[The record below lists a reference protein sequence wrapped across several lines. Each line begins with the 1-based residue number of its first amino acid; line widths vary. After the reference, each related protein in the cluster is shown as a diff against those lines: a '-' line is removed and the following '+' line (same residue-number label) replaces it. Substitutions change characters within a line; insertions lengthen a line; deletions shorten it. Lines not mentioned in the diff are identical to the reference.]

1 MTAGKMLKRIVPPA
15 TLALIFIVSTA
26 IVAQSS
32 LSLSSFGRF
41 CFFFHTIPFGVGFS
55 GGSSM
60 FMWIYYLVLWLVL
73 TYIFLGISVAIRLI
87 FKPSVSDR

>member
-1 MTAGKMLKRIVPPA
+1 MTIRKLLKGIILPA
-15 TLALIFIVSTA
+15 LLALIFIVLTA
-26 IVAQSS
+26 IVAQSA

-55 GGSSM
+55 GSGAM

-73 TYIFLGISVAIRLI
+73 TYIFLALKFLIRRF
-87 FKPSVSDR
+87 FKPSAK